1 MIRKTRLD
9 TRRYDGINK
18 VNIQASRAPLLIYLN
33 SLVFQETFLVFHG
46 RLKCRPPAGDPRVAP
61 GQKLKIHIMA
71 NSKDERPT
79 IQQKLTQIS
88 QYLLSKV
95 AFFYLRLFLSYL
107 NFILIR
113 LFFQMTNKLIYFW
126 V

>member
-46 RLKCRPPAGDPRVAP
+46 RLECRPPAGELRVAP
-61 GQKLKIHIMA
+61 GQKLKIHI
-71 NSKDERPT
+71 R
-79 IQQKLTQIS
+79 LIS
-88 QYLLSKV
+88 GEFSLISV
-95 AFFYLRLFLSYL
+95 LFS
-107 NFILIR
+107 ND
-113 LFFQMTNKLIYFW
+113 
-126 V
+126 

>member
-46 RLKCRPPAGDPRVAP
+46 RLKCRPPVGDPRVAP
-61 GQKLKIHIMA
+61 GQKLKIHIGLTSIE
-71 NSKDERPT
+71 NVPFRH
-79 IQQKLTQIS
+79 KL
-88 QYLLSKV
+88 LLG
-95 AFFYLRLFLSYL
+95 
-107 NFILIR
+107 
-113 LFFQMTNKLIYFW
+113 
-126 V
+126 

>member
-46 RLKCRPPAGDPRVAP
+46 RLKGRPPAGDPRVAP
-61 GQKLKIHIMA
+61 GQKFKIHIR
-71 NSKDERPT
+71 S
-79 IQQKLTQIS
+79 IS
-88 QYLLSKV
+88 GD
-95 AFFYLRLFLSYL
+95 FFL
-107 NFILIR
+107 ILVI
-113 LFFQMTNKLIYFW
+113 FSNDW
-126 V
+126 